1 MSNSPSQYDRD
12 TAVWVADPFYEKKT
26 VQSANPSQ
34 VGRSRPFLILSDDTH
49 PFAQTQFIG
58 VLMTL
63 QHHPDA
69 WALDDSDWL
78 TQSPQ
83 KTSYVSPWVV
93 MTPDWT
99 DIEGDDE
106 DSNQRD
112 ATLGE
117 IDPATVD
124 AIARSIP
131 QYIGITL

>member
-1 MSNSPSQYDRD
+1 MSSSPQRYDRD

-26 VQSANPSQ
+26 TQAASPSN

-58 VLMTL
+58 ALMTL
-63 QHHPDA
+63 QQHPDA
-69 WALDDSDWL
+69 WALDDSDWI
-78 TQSPQ
+78 TQPPQ

-99 DIEGDDE
+99 DVEGNDTDP
-106 DSNQRD
+106 NQRD

-131 QYIGITL
+131 QYIGVTL

>member
-1 MSNSPSQYDRD
+1 MSSSPQRYDRG

-26 VQSANPSQ
+26 AQASDPSS
-34 VGRSRPFLILSDDTH
+34 VGRARPFLILSDETH

-58 VLMTL
+58 TLMTL
-63 QHHPDA
+63 QQHPDA
-69 WALDDSDWL
+69 WVLDDNDWF
-78 TQSPQ
+78 TQPPQ

-99 DIEGDDE
+99 DVEGDDA
-106 DSNQRD
+106 DPNQRD

-131 QYIGITL
+131 QYIGVTV

>member
-1 MSNSPSQYDRD
+1 MSSSQKRYDRN

-26 VQSANPSQ
+26 SQTASPSN

-49 PFAQTQFIG
+49 PFAKNQFIG
-58 VLMTL
+58 ALMTL
-63 QHHPDA
+63 QQHPDA

-78 TQSPQ
+78 TQPPQ

-99 DIEGDDE
+99 DVEGDDA
-106 DSNQRD
+106 DPNQRD

-117 IDPATVD
+117 IDPATGD

-131 QYIGITL
+131 QYIGVTI